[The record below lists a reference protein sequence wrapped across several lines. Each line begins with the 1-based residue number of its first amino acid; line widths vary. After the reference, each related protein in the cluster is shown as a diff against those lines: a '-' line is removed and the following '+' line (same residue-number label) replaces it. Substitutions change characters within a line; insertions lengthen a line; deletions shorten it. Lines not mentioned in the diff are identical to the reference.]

1 MLLLFSVRLV
11 RTGIERAHG
20 ASFQRLMVGQKN
32 LAGAGTLGIV
42 LAIVLQSSAA
52 VALLSSGFLASGMLN
67 FAVAMAIMLGGDFG
81 SALVVQILSFS
92 VEWIIAPLL
101 AVGGWLAVKSEN
113 RRLRQYGR
121 VVMGV
126 ALILVAL
133 GFLRETVAPVRN
145 SSFLPFIV
153 GYLENDILTTFIV
166 GAVFAFVMHS
176 SVAAILVIAALV
188 EVLAIP
194 FQVGVTLV
202 VGANFG
208 AGFIPVWL
216 TRGMAIEARRLV
228 YSNLFVRGSLA
239 LVALA
244 GLAYFGGLP
253 VATTSENAQ
262 ILILS
267 HVGFNFCLLV
277 LALPFCRPI
286 GRSMELML
294 PDRQVASASE
304 TLNGHVSALD
314 PNVIDKPKLAITCL
328 KQELLY
334 MLGLVE
340 AMFRPTFD
348 NFVEGSPEDLHA
360 IRAMDED
367 VNACLSD
374 IRTFVASIPKSEYSK
389 AEAREARDLVEYAIR
404 LESAGDVVA
413 PRLTSLAARYQ
424 ESTSKFSPEGM
435 SELVRMHENIL
446 ANFKLAA
453 NVLISND
460 PESARLLSL
469 EKTEV
474 KRVERQSRKRHLK
487 RLQNGA
493 SESLGTSDIHLESL
507 RAMREF
513 NGHISAIAY
522 PILYKTGQLLE
533 TRLINEL
540 SEQVEV

>member
-52 VALLSSGFLASGMLN
+52 VALLSSGFLASGMLS

-113 RRLRQYGR
+113 RKLRQYGR
-121 VVMGV
+121 VIMGV

-145 SSFLPFIV
+145 SSFLPFIAD
-153 GYLENDILTTFIV
+153 YLQNDILTTFIV
-166 GAVFAFVMHS
+166 GAVFTFVMHS

-188 EVLAIP
+188 QVQAIP
-194 FQVGVTLV
+194 FQVGVSLV

-228 YSNLFVRGSLA
+228 YSNLIVRGSLA
-239 LVALA
+239 LMALA

-253 VATTSENAQ
+253 VSTATGAQ
-262 ILILS
+262 GLILA
-267 HVGFNFCLLV
+267 HVGFNFCLLLLV
-277 LALPFCRPI
+277 LPFCRPI
-286 GRSMELML
+286 GRAMEMLL
-294 PDRQVASASE
+294 PDPPTATTSE
-304 TLNGHVSALD
+304 TLNVHVSALD

-340 AMFRPTFD
+340 TMFRPTFD
-348 NFVEGSPEDLHA
+348 NFVDGSPEDLGA
-360 IRAMDED
+360 IRSMDED
-367 VNACLSD
+367 VNACLAD
-374 IRTFVASIPKSEYSK
+374 IRTFVASIPKPEYSK
-389 AEAREARDLVEYAIR
+389 AEAREARDLLEYAIR

-424 ESTSKFSPEGM
+424 ESASKFSPEGL

-474 KRVERQSRKRHLK
+474 KRVERHSRKRHLK

-493 SESLGTSDIHLESL
+493 SESFGTSDIHLETL

-533 TRLINEL
+533 TRLINDL
-540 SEQVEV
+540 SEQVEI